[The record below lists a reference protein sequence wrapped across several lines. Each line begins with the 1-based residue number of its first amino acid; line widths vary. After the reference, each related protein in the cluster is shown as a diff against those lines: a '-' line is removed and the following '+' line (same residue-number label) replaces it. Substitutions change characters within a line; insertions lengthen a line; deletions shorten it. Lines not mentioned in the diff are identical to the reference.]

1 MSHADTIL
9 TLPNGGECIGSTEDV
24 VNAAYKILN
33 EPTYAIQFHPEVYHS
48 SDGKQILQNF
58 LVDISSVKQDWT
70 PNSFVDMTLK
80 DIKSRV
86 GHDKVILGLSGGV
99 DSSVAAILLHKAI
112 GNQLNCIF
120 VNNGLLRKNEF
131 NEVLDQYSGMG
142 LNVKGVDASD
152 KFLSALEGVSDPEL
166 SLIHI

>member
-1 MSHADTIL
+1 MGS
-9 TLPNGGECIGSTEDV
+9 EMCIRDR
-24 VNAAYKILN
+24 
-33 EPTYAIQFHPEVYHS
+33 FHPEVYHS

-131 NEVLDQYSGMG
+131 NQVLDQYSGMG
-142 LNVKGVDASD
+142 LNVKGVDASN
-152 KFLSALEGVSDPEL
+152 KFLSALEGICLLYTSPSPRDL
-166 SLIHI
+166 STSRMPSSA